1 MAKKNSRFLI
11 IISDFD
17 ISSLMFNIIR
27 SFQVAQIDFEL
38 VFISDKKTW
47 LIEELEKIGIKGNRL
62 SRPSRIEIPIFIF
75 RILLVIFR
83 GRIKGIYLSGQIAC
97 LIGLVAS
104 FVARVP
110 KRIFTRHHSDS
121 NYPVNSKSLSLMRAN
136 LFDKF
141 CNRVATKIVAVS
153 PLVSELLITNENANP
168 KKVVTIDNSISMI
181 PQERVLRIRNSEPF
195 TIGVISRMT
204 EIKGIE
210 YVAEAFCKLY
220 EKNSKYNL
228 MIVGEASDSTDK
240 ILKILRDIPKDK
252 FKIIPKI
259 YDVSTFYSS
268 IDVFVHVPIR
278 QDAEAFGLVYL
289 EAIFSGVP
297 CVFTE
302 SGILKKNAD
311 LKRFFKAVDYMSVQ
325 EIQTAIEEVMNGDYE
340 TRVLPLHLVNHFS
353 TNRMIDSYTALWI
366 EP

>member
-1 MAKKNSRFLI
+1 
-11 IISDFD
+11 
-17 ISSLMFNIIR
+17 MFNIIR
-27 SFQVAQIDFEL
+27 SFQVAQIEFEL
-38 VFISDKKTW
+38 IFISDRKTW
-47 LIEELEKIGIKGNRL
+47 LIEELEKIGVKGNRL
-62 SRPSRIEIPIFIF
+62 SRPSRIELPIVIF
-75 RILLVIFR
+75 RILLIIFR
-83 GRIKGIYLSGQIAC
+83 ERITGIYLSGQIAC

-104 FVARVP
+104 FMARVP

-121 NYPVNSKSLSLMRAN
+121 NYSVNSKSLNLIRAK

-153 PLVSELLITNENANP
+153 PLVSELLITNEKVNS
-168 KKVVTIDNSISMI
+168 KKVINIDNSISVV
-181 PQERVLRIRNSEPF
+181 PKERELKLKNGSSF

-220 EKNSKYNL
+220 EKNSNYNL

-240 ILKILRDIPKDK
+240 ILNILRDIPKDK

-289 EAIFSGVP
+289 EAIFSSIP
-297 CVFTE
+297 CVFTV
-302 SGILKKNAD
+302 SGILKNND
-311 LKRFFKAVDYMSVQ
+311 ELMRFFKAVDYMSAQ
-325 EIQTAIEEVMNGDYE
+325 EIQIAIEEVMNGDYE
-340 TRVLPLHLVNHFS
+340 NRVLPLDLVNHFS
-353 TNRMIDSYTALWI
+353 TNRMIESYIELWR